1 MNEFSGAATSRLTFG
16 FIRTRRGR
24 TCGQTRQMR
33 QRASSRTTA
42 VGRPQLTPGIH
53 QTRSHDCAWYTCR
66 SRCWSEFIKNFGI
79 GFCRRA
85 AHTPSLGDLTPLH
98 VGPLQK
104 ETAPARGRAEAVGG
118 CALGGSHGHRSHKP
132 PGGRAS
138 CPYAAAHVQLVLG
151 AHEMR
156 GHQRALFT
164 GEPGRQHYRAAR
176 SMSCRKAY

>member
-1 MNEFSGAATSRLTFG
+1 MDRIRCSVTQIFRYRLTSEALTG
-16 FIRTRRGR
+16 GMRAARGAEAASSGRGKVRTR
-24 TCGQTRQMR
+24 GQTRQMR

-118 CALGGSHGHRSHKP
+118 LCLGGSHRHRSTIQCITTC
-132 PGGRAS
+132 S
-138 CPYAAAHVQLVLG
+138 QDAH
-151 AHEMR
+151 
-156 GHQRALFT
+156 
-164 GEPGRQHYRAAR
+164 
-176 SMSCRKAY
+176 

>member
-1 MNEFSGAATSRLTFG
+1 M
-16 FIRTRRGR
+16 RTR
-24 TCGQTRQMR
+24 GQTRQMR

-118 CALGGSHGHRSHKP
+118 LCLGGSHRHRSTIQCITTLLPRRPLGCQGP
-132 PGGRAS
+132 PRRAS
-138 CPYAAAHVQLVLG
+138 LVGPL
-151 AHEMR
+151 HT
-156 GHQRALFT
+156 LT
-164 GEPGRQHYRAAR
+164 G
-176 SMSCRKAY
+176 MIRKAKKRPQPTEAV

>member
-1 MNEFSGAATSRLTFG
+1 M
-16 FIRTRRGR
+16 RTR
-24 TCGQTRQMR
+24 GQTRQMR

-79 GFCRRA
+79 GFCSRA
-85 AHTPSLGDLTPLH
+85 AHTPSLGDLMPLH

-118 CALGGSHGHRSHKP
+118 CVWVGATDTGQQYNALPLAPKTPIRVSRP
-132 PGGRAS
+132 TAPGFPRWSSAH
-138 CPYAAAHVQLVLG
+138 PYRHDTQSKETAPA
-151 AHEMR
+151 E
-156 GHQRALFT
+156 
-164 GEPGRQHYRAAR
+164 AR
-176 SMSCRKAY
+176 TEAV

>member
-1 MNEFSGAATSRLTFG
+1 MEDDCWSILALENVNSLAASIALKTSGTWHAFPLGSSGRG
-16 FIRTRRGR
+16 EVRTR
-24 TCGQTRQMR
+24 GQTRQMR

-104 ETAPARGRAEAVGG
+104 ETAPARGRAEAVG
-118 CALGGSHGHRSHKP
+118 ALRVCRIGQELAHPHNGPALQIVPKTKP
-132 PGGRAS
+132 PQ
-138 CPYAAAHVQLVLG
+138 HV
-151 AHEMR
+151 
-156 GHQRALFT
+156 
-164 GEPGRQHYRAAR
+164 
-176 SMSCRKAY
+176 